1 MTRSG
6 IYVNGK
12 EIVARYV
19 GDKLVWKKSREQLL
33 TTISYSKPWLHSFA
47 IDSDY
52 VVELV
57 EYFKTSI
64 TNSIEF
70 DITRVSI
77 GSRSWIARKYYL
89 AIEQGYTERARVIT
103 RLIFASSEDKNS
115 FINYTNM
122 HTSGEIKVYKEK

>member
-19 GDKLVWKKSREQLL
+19 GDKLVWKKSREKLF
-33 TTISYSKPWLHSFA
+33 TTISYYKPWFHSFA

-57 EYFKTSI
+57 EYFKTSL
-64 TNSIEF
+64 TNSIES

-77 GSRSWIARKYYL
+77 GNRSWNANKYYL
-89 AIEQGYTERARVIT
+89 AIEHGYTEPARVIT
-103 RLIFASSEDKNS
+103 RLVFASSEDMYS

-122 HTSGEIKVYKEK
+122 NTSGEIKVYREK